1 MDGSSLQILYWGN
14 WLGAANKWTNTI
26 FYKTDL
32 GENKLHMA
40 FIPTWVQQ
48 YKALDRNNHVYGPV
62 RQIIKSNHTFY
73 SVFNLSLILI
83 FIYFRFSRIDTKIQ
97 REAVFWSINIFQY
110 EIWNHL
116 WQKLSLLNKN
126 QALGS
131 IITYL

>member
-1 MDGSSLQILYWGN
+1 
-14 WLGAANKWTNTI
+14 
-26 FYKTDL
+26 
-32 GENKLHMA
+32 MA

-97 REAVFWSINIFQY
+97 REAVFQH
-110 EIWNHL
+110 EIWNHF
-116 WQKLSLLNKN
+116 WHKLSLLNKN
-126 QALGS
+126 WAVGS
-131 IITYL
+131 IIMFKLWKKMELTILLTFFTNSELFWCTKCPIFIFVKDGFMSEDTGNF